1 MDSEERGRK
10 EGQRIN
16 RRDRKKIA
24 IEEQNRKDL
33 EKIEEQLNQLI
44 IDNKEIEK

>member
-1 MDSEERGRK
+1 MDSEERGKK

>member
-1 MDSEERGRK
+1 M
-10 EGQRIN
+10 N

-24 IEEQNRKDL
+24 IEEQNRRDL

>member
-44 IDNKEIEK
+44 IDNKDIEK